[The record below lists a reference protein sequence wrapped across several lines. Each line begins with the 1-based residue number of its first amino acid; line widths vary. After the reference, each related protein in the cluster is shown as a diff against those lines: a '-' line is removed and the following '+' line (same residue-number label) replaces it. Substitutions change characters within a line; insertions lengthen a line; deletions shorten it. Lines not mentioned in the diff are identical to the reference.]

1 MFESIK
7 SLRPHFHSLR
17 EIEGNVSLD
26 IKLPLNWRHE
36 DISKPYRSIKI
47 KVQDKNEK
55 FTLLSLISLGTQDGY
70 DVVFACALE
79 ILQVNKDEEEKQKLF
94 QEKVKEL
101 QILFKKESLDKLKYI
116 NLLEDYGQEITA
128 GDGVVEQ
135 GDEEGQQGTTE
146 PQDSDDWRHKKIGQ
160 KKNVQRKTKKESI
173 YNR

>member
-26 IKLPLNWRHE
+26 IKLPLNWRYD
-36 DISKPYRSIKI
+36 DIAKPYRSVKI

-55 FTLLSLISLGTQDGY
+55 FTLVSLISNGTQDGY

-94 QEKVKEL
+94 QQKVKEL
-101 QILFKKESLDKLKYI
+101 QELFKKESLDKLKDI
-116 NLLEDYGQEITA
+116 NLLNDYGQEITA

-135 GDEEGQQGTTE
+135 GDGEGQDGDTE
-146 PQDSDDWRHKKIGQ
+146 PQDEID
-160 KKNVQRKTKKESI
+160 
-173 YNR
+173 